1 MFSITVDV
9 IREVMEISLRGN
21 PTETQIADMT
31 EQLESALSTLP
42 LSRAGAYRVRI
53 KSRPNNPKLTQLA
66 ASICGVA
73 DHRMAVTPV

>member
-21 PTETQIADMT
+21 PTELQIADMT

-42 LSRAGAYRVRI
+42 LSRAGEYRVRI

-66 ASICGVA
+66 ASICGVS
-73 DHRMAVTPV
+73 DHRLAIDQG